1 MLFQL
6 IIGGTASGILY
17 SLIAMGFSLLWQ
29 TSQTINF
36 AQGDFVAASAFI
48 MLIFYSLLHL
58 PYFFSLILALIV
70 TVFILGYIFK
80 KAIIQRILE
89 KGLMS
94 IICATI
100 VVSLFIQNSIIFF
113 YSPESQIF
121 PSLIKEGTISIL
133 NANLS
138 YLDLFNI
145 VFAIF
150 IIILLQ
156 LFLQKTKIGKALKA
170 VAQNRETAN
179 ILGIDVPKMIM
190 LAFII
195 NAVLSVFAAI
205 LISPIY
211 AAKYNMGSALGL
223 RAFYAAIIGGFNQMR
238 GALLG
243 GLLIGIIEVLTTG
256 YITAEYSEAVILLIV
271 IAVILLKPEGIWGTK
286 EIWSKEL

>member
-6 IIGGTASGILY
+6 FVGGTASGILY

-36 AQGDFVAASAFI
+36 AQGDFVAAAAFI
-48 MLIFYSLLHL
+48 MLIFYAMFHL
-58 PYFFSLILALIV
+58 PYLFSLILTFIV
-70 TVFILGYIFK
+70 TVFILGYVFK
-80 KAIIQRILE
+80 KVIVQRILE

-100 VVSLFIQNSIIFF
+100 AISLLIQNSIIF

-121 PSLIKEGTISIL
+121 PSLIPEGIITIF

-138 YLDLFNI
+138 FLDMFNI
-145 VFAIF
+145 LFAI
-150 IIILLQ
+150 IIIVMLQ

-190 LAFII
+190 LAFVI
-195 NAVLSVFAAI
+195 NAILSVFAAI
-205 LISPIY
+205 LVSPIY

-243 GLLIGIIEVLTTG
+243 GLLIGYIEVLTTG

>member
-48 MLIFYSLLHL
+48 MLISYSMFHF
-58 PYFFSLILALIV
+58 PYFLSLIITLIAAA
-70 TVFILGYIFK
+70 FILGFIFK
-80 KAIIQRILE
+80 KLIVQRILE

-100 VVSLFIQNSIIFF
+100 AMSLLIQNSIIF
-113 YSPESQIF
+113 YSPESQNF
-121 PSLIKEGTISIL
+121 PSLIREGTISIF

-138 YLDLFNI
+138 FLDIFNI
-145 VFAIF
+145 FFAI
-150 IIILLQ
+150 IIIVILQ

-190 LAFII
+190 LAFVI

-243 GLLIGIIEVLTTG
+243 GLLLGYIEVLTTG
-256 YITAEYSEAVILLIV
+256 YITAEYSEAVILSIV

-286 EIWSKEL
+286 ETWSKEL

>member
-58 PYFFSLILALIV
+58 PYFFSLILTLIV

-80 KAIIQRILE
+80 KAIVQRILE

-100 VVSLFIQNSIIFF
+100 ATSLLIQNSIIF
-113 YSPESQIF
+113 YSAESQIF
-121 PSLIKEGTISIL
+121 PSLIKEGTVSIL

-145 VFAIF
+145 VFAFF

-170 VAQNRETAN
+170 IAQNRETAN

-243 GLLIGIIEVLTTG
+243 GLLIGYIEVLTTG
-256 YITAEYSEAVILLIV
+256 YITTEYSEAVILLIV

>member
-1 MLFQL
+1 M
-6 IIGGTASGILY
+6 
-17 SLIAMGFSLLWQ
+17 
-29 TSQTINF
+29 
-36 AQGDFVAASAFI
+36 AAAAFI
-48 MLIFYSLLHL
+48 MLIFYAMFHL
-58 PYFFSLILALIV
+58 PYLFSLILTFIV
-70 TVFILGYIFK
+70 TAFFLGYVFK
-80 KAIIQRILE
+80 KAVVQRILE

-100 VVSLFIQNSIIFF
+100 AISLLIQNSIIF
-113 YSPESQIF
+113 YSPESQVF
-121 PSLIKEGTISIL
+121 PSLIPEGIITIF
-133 NANLS
+133 NAKLS
-138 YLDLFNI
+138 FLDIFNI
-145 VFAIF
+145 FFAI
-150 IIILLQ
+150 IIIVILQ

-170 VAQNRETAN
+170 VAQNRVTAN

-190 LAFII
+190 LSFVI
-195 NAVLSVFAAI
+195 NAILTVFAAI
-205 LISPIY
+205 LVSPIY

-243 GLLIGIIEVLTTG
+243 GLMIGYIEVLTTG

>member
-48 MLIFYSLLHL
+48 MLISYSMFHF
-58 PYFFSLILALIV
+58 PYFLSLIITLIAAA
-70 TVFILGYIFK
+70 FILGFIFK
-80 KAIIQRILE
+80 KLIVQRILE

-100 VVSLFIQNSIIFF
+100 AMSLLIQNSIIF
-113 YSPESQIF
+113 YSPESQNF
-121 PSLIKEGTISIL
+121 PSLIREGTISIF

-138 YLDLFNI
+138 FLDIFNI
-145 VFAIF
+145 IFAI
-150 IIILLQ
+150 IIIVILQ

-190 LAFII
+190 LAFVI

-205 LISPIY
+205 LVSPIY

-243 GLLIGIIEVLTTG
+243 GLLLGYIEVLTTG

-286 EIWSKEL
+286 ETWSKEL

>member
-17 SLIAMGFSLLWQ
+17 SLVAMGFSLLWQ

-58 PYFFSLILALIV
+58 PYFFSLILTLIV
-70 TVFILGYIFK
+70 TVLILGYIFQ
-80 KAIIQRILE
+80 KAIIERILE

-100 VVSLFIQNSIIFF
+100 ASSLLIQNSIIF

-121 PSLIKEGTISIL
+121 PSLIKEGTVLIL

-145 VFAIF
+145 VFAFF

-179 ILGIDVPKMIM
+179 ILGIDVPKMIT
-190 LAFII
+190 LVFII

-211 AAKYNMGSALGL
+211 AAKYNMGLALGL

-243 GLLIGIIEVLTTG
+243 GLLIGYIEVLTTG
-256 YITAEYSEAVILLIV
+256 YITTEYSEAVILLIV

>member
-48 MLIFYSLLHL
+48 MLISYSMFHF
-58 PYFFSLILALIV
+58 PYFLSLIITLIAAA
-70 TVFILGYIFK
+70 FILGFIFK
-80 KAIIQRILE
+80 KLIVQRILE

-100 VVSLFIQNSIIFF
+100 AMSLLIQNSIIF
-113 YSPESQIF
+113 YSPESQNF
-121 PSLIKEGTISIL
+121 PSLIREGTISIF

-138 YLDLFNI
+138 FLDIFNI
-145 VFAIF
+145 FFAI
-150 IIILLQ
+150 IIIVILQ

-190 LAFII
+190 LAFVI

-243 GLLIGIIEVLTTG
+243 GLLLGYIEVLTTG

-286 EIWSKEL
+286 ETWSKEL

>member
-48 MLIFYSLLHL
+48 MLISYSMFHFPYLL
-58 PYFFSLILALIV
+58 SLILTLIV
-70 TVFILGYIFK
+70 AAFILGFIFK
-80 KAIIQRILE
+80 KLIVQRILE

-100 VVSLFIQNSIIFF
+100 AMSLLIQNSIIF
-113 YSPESQIF
+113 YSPESQNF
-121 PSLIKEGTISIL
+121 PSLIREGTISIF

-138 YLDLFNI
+138 FLDIFNI
-145 VFAIF
+145 FFAI
-150 IIILLQ
+150 IIIVILQ

-205 LISPIY
+205 LVSPIY

-243 GLLIGIIEVLTTG
+243 GLLIGYIEVLTTG

>member
-48 MLIFYSLLHL
+48 MLISYSMFHFPYLL
-58 PYFFSLILALIV
+58 SLIITLIV
-70 TVFILGYIFK
+70 AAFILGFIFK
-80 KAIIQRILE
+80 KLIVQRILE

-100 VVSLFIQNSIIFF
+100 AMSLLIQNSIIF
-113 YSPESQIF
+113 YSPESQNF
-121 PSLIKEGTISIL
+121 PSLIREGTISIF

-138 YLDLFNI
+138 FLDIFNI
-145 VFAIF
+145 FFAI
-150 IIILLQ
+150 IIIVILQ

-190 LAFII
+190 LAFVI

-243 GLLIGIIEVLTTG
+243 GLLLGYIEVLTTG

-286 EIWSKEL
+286 ETWSKEL

>member
-1 MLFQL
+1 
-6 IIGGTASGILY
+6 
-17 SLIAMGFSLLWQ
+17 
-29 TSQTINF
+29 
-36 AQGDFVAASAFI
+36 

-58 PYFFSLILALIV
+58 PYFLSLLLTLIA
-70 TVFILGYIFK
+70 TVFILGYFFK
-80 KAIIQRILE
+80 KAIVQRILE

-100 VVSLFIQNSIIFF
+100 AISLLIQNSIIL

-133 NANLS
+133 NAKLS
-138 YLDLFNI
+138 YLDIFNI
-145 VFAIF
+145 VFAFF

-156 LFLQKTKIGKALKA
+156 LFLKKTKIGKALKA
-170 VAQNRETAN
+170 IAQNRETAN

-190 LAFII
+190 LACII

-243 GLLIGIIEVLTTG
+243 GLLIGYIEVLTTG
-256 YITAEYSEAVILLIV
+256 YITAEYSEAIILLIV

>member
-223 RAFYAAIIGGFNQMR
+223 RAFYAAIVGGFNQMR

>member
-48 MLIFYSLLHL
+48 MLISYSMFHF
-58 PYFFSLILALIV
+58 PYFLSLIITLIAAA
-70 TVFILGYIFK
+70 FILGFIFK
-80 KAIIQRILE
+80 KLIVQRILE

-100 VVSLFIQNSIIFF
+100 AMSLLIQNSIIF
-113 YSPESQIF
+113 YSPESQNF
-121 PSLIKEGTISIL
+121 PSLIREGTISIF

-138 YLDLFNI
+138 FLDIFNI
-145 VFAIF
+145 FFAI
-150 IIILLQ
+150 IIIVILQ

-190 LAFII
+190 LAFVI

-205 LISPIY
+205 LVSPIY

-243 GLLIGIIEVLTTG
+243 GLLLGYIEVLTTG

-286 EIWSKEL
+286 ETWSKEL

>member
-58 PYFFSLILALIV
+58 PYFLSLLLTLIA
-70 TVFILGYIFK
+70 TVFILGYFFK
-80 KAIIQRILE
+80 KAIVQRILE

-100 VVSLFIQNSIIFF
+100 AISLLIQNSIIL

-133 NANLS
+133 NAKLS
-138 YLDLFNI
+138 YLDIFNI
-145 VFAIF
+145 VFAFF

-156 LFLQKTKIGKALKA
+156 LFLKKTKIGKALKA
-170 VAQNRETAN
+170 IAQNRETAN

-195 NAVLSVFAAI
+195 NAVLTVFAAI
-205 LISPIY
+205 LVSPIY
-211 AAKYNMGSALGL
+211 AAKYSMGSALGL

-243 GLLIGIIEVLTTG
+243 GLLIGYIEVLTTG
-256 YITAEYSEAVILLIV
+256 YITAEYSEAIILLIV

>member
-58 PYFFSLILALIV
+58 PYFFSLILTLIV

-80 KAIIQRILE
+80 KAIVQRILE

-100 VVSLFIQNSIIFF
+100 VASLFIQNSIIFF

-223 RAFYAAIIGGFNQMR
+223 RAFYAAIVGGFNQMR

>member
-58 PYFFSLILALIV
+58 PYFFSLILTLIV

-80 KAIIQRILE
+80 KAIIQRILG

-100 VVSLFIQNSIIFF
+100 VVSLLIQNSIIFF

-223 RAFYAAIIGGFNQMR
+223 RAFYAAIVGGFNQMR

>member
-36 AQGDFVAASAFI
+36 AQGDFVAASSFI

-58 PYFFSLILALIV
+58 PYFFSLILTLIV

-80 KAIIQRILE
+80 KAIVQRILE

-100 VVSLFIQNSIIFF
+100 ATSLLIQNSIIF
-113 YSPESQIF
+113 YSAESQIF
-121 PSLIKEGTISIL
+121 PSLIKEGTVSIL

-145 VFAIF
+145 VFAFF

-170 VAQNRETAN
+170 IAQNRETAN

-243 GLLIGIIEVLTTG
+243 GLLIGYIEVLTTG
-256 YITAEYSEAVILLIV
+256 YITTEYSEAVILLIV